1 MRRGPQEPPRPC
13 EAYRAEWELCRS
25 AGHFLRHY
33 YVHGERPACGQWR
46 RDLVSCRE
54 WEERRSAEAQSDSQA
69 GRGRGTGTG
78 DQSGGA
84 LGPSV
89 QQTLPAWT
97 LLDVQ
102 QRLEHNLCPALE
114 LMGGRA
120 ERSCEGAELAG
131 LRSLCESER
140 ARVRA
145 ARKHGLVWA
154 PRQSPPEDWHLPLPE
169 DKDG

>member
-1 MRRGPQEPPRPC
+1 MAEGEGWRPPRPC

-46 RDLVSCRE
+46 RDLASCRE
-54 WEERRSAEAQSDSQA
+54 WEQRRSAEAQ
-69 GRGRGTGTG
+69 
-78 DQSGGA
+78 
-84 LGPSV
+84 
-89 QQTLPAWT
+89 
-97 LLDVQ
+97 
-102 QRLEHNLCPALE
+102 
-114 LMGGRA
+114 
-120 ERSCEGAELAG
+120 
-131 LRSLCESER
+131 RSLCESER

>member
-1 MRRGPQEPPRPC
+1 MAEGEGWRPPRPC

-46 RDLVSCRE
+46 RDLASCRE
-54 WEERRSAEAQSDSQA
+54 WEERRSAEAQ
-69 GRGRGTGTG
+69 
-78 DQSGGA
+78 
-84 LGPSV
+84 
-89 QQTLPAWT
+89 
-97 LLDVQ
+97 
-102 QRLEHNLCPALE
+102 
-114 LMGGRA
+114 
-120 ERSCEGAELAG
+120 
-131 LRSLCESER
+131 RSLCESER

-145 ARKHGLVWA
+145 ARKHGLVWV